1 MTYPLTKKIINN
13 VNEGQQ
19 VEKQGTTVSPLDP
32 GGSDVGKLELPE
44 NFGEV
49 VKGIYRC
56 AFPQPWNLPAL
67 KTLGLRTIITLVD
80 EPYTQSHEKFLEETG
95 ITHHRIPFIANKDP
109 AIKTPERV
117 VNAILRLMLNKSN
130 HPILIHCNKGK
141 HRTGCVTACFRKLQG
156 WDRQDI
162 LNEYIRYSR
171 PKQRLLDEVFIDE
184 FDPSALSHLA
194 QTSGAMSWELSG
206 TYASITQ
213 EEDKNSPENLIQP
226 PRNGIRVVS

>member
-1 MTYPLTKKIINN
+1 MVY
-13 VNEGQQ
+13 
-19 VEKQGTTVSPLDP
+19 S
-32 GGSDVGKLELPE
+32 
-44 NFGEV
+44 
-49 VKGIYRC
+49 
-56 AFPQPWNLPAL
+56 
-67 KTLGLRTIITLVD
+67 TLVD

-117 VNAILRLMLNKSN
+117 VNTILRLMLNKSN

-141 HRTGCVTACFRKLQG
+141 VSAMFRPLRIHFSLNGKQHRTGCVTACFRKLQG

-162 LNEYIRYSR
+162 MNEYIRYSR

-194 QTSGAMSWELSG
+194 QASGAMSWELSG

-213 EEDKNSPENLIQP
+213 EDKNSPENLIQP
-226 PRNGIRVVS
+226 PRNGIRVAS